1 MNPKPS
7 SPVTS
12 LPRIVI
18 AGGSG
23 FIGRGLTQMFV
34 ARGFEVV
41 VMTRTAKAATG
52 NMRSVAWDGTT
63 VGDWVNELEGATAV
77 INLAGH
83 TINCP
88 HTPANRKLIVE
99 SRVNSVRTIT
109 DAIRRCQHPPA
120 GLVQGS
126 AVGFYGDTGSTPRDE
141 TSPSGTGFRAEACR
155 AWEAALDPTT
165 LPATRCVTLRTGVVL
180 GRDGGAL
187 PTLAGLTRWFLGG
200 AVGDGRQFISWIH
213 QEDFNRIVLAAIED
227 KSWSG
232 VFNATAPNPATNAD
246 FMRELRRALHR
257 PWSPPAPAF
266 AVRLAAPLMDT
277 DASLALESQRILPA
291 RLLAAGFQFTFS
303 QLREALEHLEQPRE
317 G

>member
-1 MNPKPS
+1 MNIKTA

-23 FIGRGLTQMFV
+23 FIGRSLTTMFV

-41 VMTRTAKAATG
+41 VLTRAAKAATG
-52 NMRSVAWDGTT
+52 NVRQAAWDGTT
-63 VGDWVNELEGATAV
+63 VGDWANELEGATAV

-88 HTPANRKLIVE
+88 HTPANQKLIVE
-99 SRVNSVRTIT
+99 SRVNSVRAIT
-109 DAIRRCQHPPA
+109 DAIRRCQQPPA
-120 GLVQGS
+120 VLVQGS
-126 AVGFYGDTGSTPRDE
+126 AVGFYGDTGPTPRDE
-141 TSPSGTGFRAEACR
+141 ASPSGTGFRAEACR
-155 AWEAALDPTT
+155 RWEAALDPAT

-187 PTLAGLTRWFLGG
+187 PTLTRLTRWFLGG
-200 AVGDGRQFISWIH
+200 AVSDGRQFISWIH
-213 QEDFNRIVLAAIED
+213 QEDFNRIILAAIDD

-257 PWSPPAPAF
+257 PWSPPVPAF
-266 AVRLAAPLMDT
+266 AVRLAAPLMGT

-291 RLLAAGFQFTFS
+291 RLLAMGFQFTFP

>member
-1 MNPKPS
+1 MTTKTTS
-7 SPVTS
+7 LGTS

-23 FIGRGLTQMFV
+23 FIGRGLTAMFV

-41 VMTRTAKAATG
+41 ILTRNAGATTG
-52 NMRSVAWDGTT
+52 NVTTAAWDGAT
-63 VGDWVNELEGATAV
+63 VGDWANELEGATAI

-88 HTPANRKLIVE
+88 HTPANQKLIVE
-99 SRVNSVRTIT
+99 SRVNSVRAVTS
-109 DAIRRCQHPPA
+109 AIRRCQRPPA
-120 GLVQGS
+120 VLVQGS
-126 AVGFYGDTGSTPRDE
+126 AVGFYGDTGPAPRDE
-141 TSPSGTGFRAEACR
+141 SSPSGTGFRAEACR
-155 AWEAALDPTT
+155 AWEAALNPET

-187 PTLAGLTRWFLGG
+187 PTLARLTRWFLGG
-200 AVGDGRQFISWIH
+200 AVSNGRQFISWIH
-213 QEDFNRIVLAAIED
+213 QEDFNRIVLAAIEN
-227 KSWSG
+227 KIWSG
-232 VFNATAPNPATNAD
+232 VLNATAPNPATNSD
-246 FMRELRRALHR
+246 FMRELRRVLHR

-266 AVRLAAPLMDT
+266 AVRLAAPLMGT
-277 DASLALESQRILPA
+277 DASLALESQRVVPE
-291 RLLAAGFQFTFS
+291 RLLAAGFQFTFP

>member
-1 MNPKPS
+1 MNLGTTA
-7 SPVTS
+7 PVAG

-23 FIGRGLTQMFV
+23 FIGRGLTAMFTS
-34 ARGFEVV
+34 RGFEVV
-41 VMTRTAKAATG
+41 VLTRTAKAATG
-52 NMRSVAWDGTT
+52 NVRWVAWDVATP
-63 VGDWVNELEGATAV
+63 GDWTQELEGATAV

-99 SRVNSVRTIT
+99 SRVNAVRAIT

-120 GLVQGS
+120 VLAQSS
-126 AVGFYGDTGSTPRDE
+126 AVGFYGDTGATPRDE
-141 TSPSGTGFRAEACR
+141 ASPSGNDFRAEACR
-155 AWEAALDPTT
+155 AWEAALDPATIPT
-165 LPATRCVTLRTGVVL
+165 TRCVTLRTGVVL

-187 PTLAGLTRWFLGG
+187 PTLAKLTRWFLGG

-213 QEDFNRIVLAAIED
+213 QEDFNRIVRAAIEN

-232 VFNATAPNPATNAD
+232 VFNATAPNPATNAN

-266 AVRLAAPLMDT
+266 AVRLAAPLMGT
-277 DASLALESQRILPA
+277 DAALALESQRVVPD
-291 RLLAAGFQFTFS
+291 RLLAVGFQFYFP
-303 QLREALEHLEQPRE
+303 QLREALEDLEKRRE

>member
-1 MNPKPS
+1 MNQKS
-7 SPVTS
+7 ASPVTS

-23 FIGRGLTQMFV
+23 FIGRGLTTMFV

-41 VMTRTAKAATG
+41 VLSRNSGATTGNVRTA
-52 NMRSVAWDGTT
+52 AWDGAT
-63 VGDWVNELEGATAV
+63 VGDWANELEGATAI
-77 INLAGH
+77 INLTGH
-83 TINCP
+83 TVNCP
-88 HTPANRKLIVE
+88 HTPANQKLIVK
-99 SRVNSVRTIT
+99 SRVNSVRAVTSAT
-109 DAIRRCQHPPA
+109 RLCQRPPA
-120 GLVQGS
+120 VLVQGS
-126 AVGFYGDTGSTPRDE
+126 AVGFYGDTGATPRDE
-141 TSPSGTGFRAEACR
+141 TSHSGDGFRAEACR
-155 AWEAALDPTT
+155 AWEAALDPAT

-180 GRDGGAL
+180 GRGGGAL
-187 PTLAGLTRWFLGG
+187 PTLARLTRWFLGG

-213 QEDFNRIVLAAIED
+213 QEDFNRIVLAAIEN

-246 FMRELRRALHR
+246 FMRELRRVLHR

-266 AVRLAAPLMDT
+266 AVRLAAPLMGT

-291 RLLAAGFQFTFS
+291 RLLATGFQFTFP
-303 QLREALEHLEQPRE
+303 QIREALEQLAQPRE

>member
-1 MNPKPS
+1 MNIKTT
-7 SPVTS
+7 SPATD

-34 ARGFEVV
+34 ARGFELVV
-41 VMTRTAKAATG
+41 LTRNAGATSG
-52 NMRSVAWDGTT
+52 NVRQVAWDGTT
-63 VGDWVNELEGATAV
+63 LGDWTRELEGATGV

-88 HTPANRKLIVE
+88 HTPTNQKLIVE
-99 SRVNSVRTIT
+99 SRVNSLQAIT
-109 DAIRRCQHPPA
+109 SAIRHCQRPPA
-120 GLVQGS
+120 VLVQGS
-126 AVGFYGDTGSTPRDE
+126 AVGFYGDTGPTPRDE
-141 TSPSGTGFRAEACR
+141 TSSSGNGFRAEACR

-187 PTLAGLTRWFLGG
+187 PTLTRLTRWFLGG
-200 AVGDGRQFISWIH
+200 AVSNGRQFISWIH
-213 QEDFNRIVLAAIED
+213 QEDFNRIVHTAVED

-246 FMRELRRALHR
+246 FMRALRRALHR

-266 AVRLAAPLMDT
+266 AVRLAAPLMGT

-291 RLLAAGFQFTFS
+291 RLLAAGFQFKFPK
-303 QLREALEHLEQPRE
+303 LREALEHLEQPRE